1 MDENLK
7 GLKEQLALQEW
18 PNVYLFKFIIPNE
31 SHQIAQLSAL
41 FGDDS
46 EIVMHPSRNS
56 KFISFSVKELM
67 LDVDSIVAVY
77 EKASS
82 INGIIS
88 L

>member
-1 MDENLK
+1 MEENLK
-7 GLKEQLALQEW
+7 SLKKQLALQEW

-31 SHQIAQLSAL
+31 PVQIAQLSAL

-46 EIVMHPSRNS
+46 DLVMHPSRNS
-56 KFISFSVKELM
+56 KFVSFSVKELM
-67 LDVDSIVAVY
+67 LDVDSIIAVY